1 MGSDETATLVVGETA
16 PVPEPADKP
25 GVPDGGPEEAP
36 RLVARGF
43 GKRFGRRTLWQD
55 WDFQLTAG
63 EICALRGESGSGKT
77 TFLHCLGGLEP
88 FDGQVEVDGRAIQN
102 LRGRQ
107 RRRYLADTVTFLFQN
122 YGLVDQWSARR
133 NLNIVR
139 GRRPAADFAHD
150 AQNALERAGLEID
163 LGQSAQS
170 LSGGEQQR
178 LSLARASLKGGRL
191 LLADEPTSALDDANA
206 ARLADVLLALADQGA
221 AVLIATHDP
230 RVQRICTRQLILGNL
245 GDEDGP
251 TADTPLET
259 RAEGGPTTGQPAGTR
274 AETATAPGAGG
285 GR

>member
-1 MGSDETATLVVGETA
+1 MGSDETATLVVEGTA
-16 PVPEPADKP
+16 PVREAADWP
-25 GVPDGGPEEAP
+25 GDGPGEVL
-36 RLVARGF
+36 RLVTRGF
-43 GKRFGRRTLWQD
+43 GKRFGRRVLWQN
-55 WDFQLTAG
+55 WDFQLAAG

-88 FDGQVEVDGRAIQN
+88 FDGRVEVDGLAVQD
-102 LRGRQ
+102 LRGRS

-133 NLNIVR
+133 NLDIVR
-139 GRRPAADFAHD
+139 GRRPAAGFALD
-150 AQNALERAGLEID
+150 AQNALEQAGLEID
-163 LGQSAQS
+163 LGQPTQS

-191 LLADEPTSALDDANA
+191 MLADEPTSALDDANA

-221 AVLIATHDP
+221 TVLIATHDP
-230 RVQRICTRQLILGNL
+230 RVQRICTRQLILGQL

-251 TADTPLET
+251 TTDQLAGL
-259 RAEGGPTTGQPAGTR
+259 RAEPTTP
-274 AETATAPGAGG
+274 GG